1 MTRAR
6 TIAGLIALS
15 VVTSTEAMAGAGAVS
30 VLSALPSAS
39 SLVERI
45 DYRRCWRRNGERHC
59 RWVAS
64 SNEKDNN
71 SVPAYGARSPESYR
85 VGTAEW
91 WRAMEREGRLSR
103 DRSD

>member
-1 MTRAR
+1 MR
-6 TIAGLIALS
+6 TIAGLIVLS
-15 VVTSTEAMAGAGAVS
+15 VVTSTESIAGIGAVS
-30 VLSALPSAS
+30 SLPALATASAL
-39 SLVERI
+39 VDRI

-59 RWVAS
+59 RWVTTN
-64 SNEKDNN
+64 NEKDNN
-71 SVPAYGARSPESYR
+71 SVPAYGAGSPESYR